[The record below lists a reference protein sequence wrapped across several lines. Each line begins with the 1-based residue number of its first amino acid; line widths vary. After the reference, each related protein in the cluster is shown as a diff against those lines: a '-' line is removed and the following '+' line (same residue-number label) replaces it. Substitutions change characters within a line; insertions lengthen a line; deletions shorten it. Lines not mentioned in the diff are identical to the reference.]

1 MLRIASVLL
10 LLACAGCD
18 GCENYG
24 PETIPKDPGTVVARV
39 TDQSG
44 APISGVWVYV
54 HDIPNS
60 VGGTF
65 SRGRATDASGVAAII
80 GIPAGR
86 LRVEVKP
93 PNGYAA
99 PEILT
104 VDVVKG
110 QSSSVVFALA
120 KA

>member
-1 MLRIASVLL
+1 MRRIASVLL
-10 LLACAGCD
+10 LVACAGCD
-18 GCENYG
+18 GCERYG
-24 PETIPKDPGTVVARV
+24 PETIPKDPGTVVASV
-39 TDQSG
+39 ADQSG
-44 APISGVWVYV
+44 APIRDVWVYV

-65 SRGRATDASGVAAII
+65 SRGRATDAAGVAAII

-86 LRVEVKP
+86 RRVEVRA
-93 PNGYAA
+93 PNGYTA

-110 QSSSVVFALA
+110 ASSSVAFALA
-120 KA
+120 K